1 MSEYYA
7 PVKDMQFVLNEL
19 VGLNALCEL
28 PGFEEASPDVIS
40 AVLDEAAK
48 LAGGVLSPLNV
59 VGDQLG
65 SKVVDG
71 QVLPADGFK
80 AAYHQFVEGGWPAVS
95 SSPEFGGMGLPD
107 SVASAA
113 AEMWAGAN
121 TSFSLC
127 ALLTQ
132 GAIGAIKA
140 HGSDALKHNYLSQL
154 VTGEWTG
161 TMNLT
166 EPQAGSD
173 LAAVRTKAVP
183 EGDRYR
189 LFGTKIFIT
198 WGDHDMTDNIV
209 HLVLARTPDAPE
221 GVKGISLFVVPK
233 YLINDDGSLG
243 ARNDVFPVSVEHK
256 MGIHA
261 SPTCVMSFGESQ
273 AVEGEHGAIGY
284 LVGEENQGLVYMFTM
299 MNHARLG
306 VGIQG
311 VALSDGAYQ
320 HALAYARDRIQG
332 RSAGDAELG
341 GIIRHPDVRRMLL
354 LMRAL
359 TEASRAINYLA
370 IAAYDRAGHSHDES
384 EKADAQRQVE
394 LLTPI
399 AKGWATEV
407 AQEVTSLGVQIHG
420 GMGFIEE
427 TGAAQFMR
435 DARITTIYEG
445 TTGIQAN
452 DLIGRKLIR
461 DKGAQMQL
469 LLADMRETQAQ
480 LVQAGNRFSLQAQA
494 LGDGINQLDDVAQW
508 VLGHYKE
515 DARLPGAASFNLL
528 MLAGT
533 VTGGWLMSKSALI
546 AKQKQSDDPGFYK
559 AKQLTAQF
567 YAEQIMPRA
576 LSYAAAAKVGTQTL
590 MAMGDDLF

>member
-7 PVKDMQFVLNEL
+7 PLKEMQFVLNEL
-19 VGLNALCEL
+19 AGLPALCDL
-28 PGFEEASPDVIS
+28 PGFEDASPDVIS
-40 AVLDEAAK
+40 AVLEEAAK
-48 LAGGVLSPLNV
+48 LANGVLSPLNV
-59 VGDQLG
+59 IGDQKG
-65 SKVVDG
+65 SQVIDG
-71 QVLPADGFK
+71 AVKPAEGFK
-80 AAYHQFVEGGWPAVS
+80 EAYQQFVEGGWPAVS

-127 ALLTQ
+127 PLLTQ

-140 HGSDALKHNYLSQL
+140 HGSDELKAQYLSQL

-183 EGDRYR
+183 ENDRYR
-189 LFGTKIFIT
+189 IFGTKIFIT
-198 WGDHDMTDNIV
+198 WGDHDMTDNVI

-233 YLINDDGSLG
+233 FLVNADGSLG
-243 ARNDVFPVSVEHK
+243 ARNDAFPVSVEHK
-256 MGIHA
+256 LGIHA
-261 SPTCVMSFGESQ
+261 SPTCIMSFGETE

-284 LVGEENQGLVYMFTM
+284 LVGEENKGLAYMFTM

-311 VALSDGAYQ
+311 VALSDAAYQ
-320 HALAYARDRIQG
+320 HAVTYAKERVQG
-332 RSAGDAELG
+332 RAPGDAETA

-354 LMRAL
+354 LMRGL
-359 TEASRAINYLA
+359 SEAGRAINYLA
-370 IAAYDRAGHSHDES
+370 IAAYDSSTHSVDAEDKS
-384 EKADAQRQVE
+384 AAQRRVE

-420 GMGFIEE
+420 GMGFVEE

-461 DKGAQMQL
+461 DNGLEMQAL
-469 LLADMRETQAQ
+469 IAEMRSTEAELEQAGESFA
-480 LVQAGNRFSLQAQA
+480 VQASA
-494 LGDGINQLDDVAQW
+494 LAEGLDQLDDVCQW
-508 VLGHYKE
+508 ILTNYQD

-533 VTGGWLMSKSALI
+533 VVGGWVMAKSALI
-546 AKQKQSDDPGFYK
+546 AREKQADDTAFYQ
-559 AKQLTAQF
+559 AKQVTAQF
-567 YAEQIMPRA
+567 YAEQVMPRA
-576 LSYAAAAKVGTQTL
+576 SSYASAAKVGTSTL
-590 MAMGDDLF
+590 MAMTDDLF